1 MALFL
6 DAVLLAVIVA
16 FTVFGS
22 RKGFVK
28 AFLDGFSTLIAGVL
42 AYSFVDEAAKF
53 AYDSFARNLLRNR
66 LENAFTMNLT
76 DYNTIQEKVEVLIDK
91 IPESAVNIAGKMG
104 VNITAISDSIIRA
117 NPTDQDV
124 IIDTIMVNVVDQVI
138 MPLIAFVLVLSLLTH
153 LLDGFVKK
161 MPVIKGFD
169 KILGGGL
176 GLLKGIVVVFV
187 ACAILAYM
195 ASSSADTEFIEMVA
209 ASKILGAINENNPL
223 LVILK

>member
-76 DYNTIQEKVEVLIDK
+76 DYNTIQEKVEVLIEK

-138 MPLIAFVLVLSLLTH
+138 MPLIEAVTLVVLFIAFVLL
-153 LLDGFVKK
+153 
-161 MPVIKGFD
+161 
-169 KILGGGL
+169 
-176 GLLKGIVVVFV
+176 
-187 ACAILAYM
+187 
-195 ASSSADTEFIEMVA
+195 
-209 ASKILGAINENNPL
+209 
-223 LVILK
+223 